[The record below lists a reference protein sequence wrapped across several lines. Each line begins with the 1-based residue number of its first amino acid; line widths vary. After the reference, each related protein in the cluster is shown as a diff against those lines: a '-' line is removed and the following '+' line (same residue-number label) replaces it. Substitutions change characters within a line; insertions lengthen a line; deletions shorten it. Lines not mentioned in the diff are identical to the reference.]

1 MRAQSARVLLIVAGR
16 SLWGS
21 GRLLKK
27 AALETNTQ
35 AHALRVFFDV
45 VIADRLVKYRLQ
57 NQRTESF
64 FNDM

>member
-1 MRAQSARVLLIVAGR
+1 MVLPD
-16 SLWGS
+16 GS
-21 GRLLKK
+21 VLTTTRFTGK
-27 AALETNTQ
+27 
-35 AHALRVFFDV
+35 VFFDV